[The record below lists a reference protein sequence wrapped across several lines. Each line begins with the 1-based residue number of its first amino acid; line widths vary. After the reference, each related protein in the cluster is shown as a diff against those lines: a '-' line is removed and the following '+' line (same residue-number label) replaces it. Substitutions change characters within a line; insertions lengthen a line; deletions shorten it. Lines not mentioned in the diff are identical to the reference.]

1 MTSHVADES
10 TTKITLAGRLFEPMD
25 ASDVRVY
32 QCGPTVYAAPHL
44 GNLRS
49 AVLFDVLHRLLRR
62 VYGADAVRF
71 VRNYTDIDDKLM
83 LKASQRGVGI
93 DVVADEAIG
102 FYERDTRALAVID
115 PIRPRA
121 TDHIGDM
128 QMHIAKLID
137 AGAAYE
143 VDGHVLFDRTRHP
156 EFHINPNLDPAAMRE
171 GEGNSYKRNPAD
183 FVLWKPSLPD
193 QPGWRSIWG
202 RGRPGW
208 HIECSSMIG
217 SILGEEIDIHC
228 GGIDLRFPHH
238 ENECAQTTT
247 LTGKPLA
254 RHWLHNGLLE
264 LDDGKMA
271 KSRGNVMLLEDALRH
286 ATPMGVRYFLLRG
299 RYSEPLTLDREMRLI
314 AESDAAFRRLERAH
328 RMVMDV
334 DPSGGL
340 EDIADDLG
348 TPEAIARA
356 HIIAKSIFDGSADT
370 ARMAEYRGLLQV
382 LGLDDLI
389 VQVMDDD
396 AETLIA
402 KRAEARDRRDF
413 AEADRIRAILVERGI
428 EIQDRRS

>member
-1 MTSHVADES
+1 MTE
-10 TTKITLAGRLFEPMD
+10 ITLAGRSFEPMD

-62 VYGADAVRF
+62 TYGAASVRF

-83 LKASQRGVGI
+83 SKAAERGVGI
-93 DVVADEAIG
+93 DVVAEEAIG
-102 FYERDTRALAVID
+102 FYERDTRMLAVID

-121 TDHIGDM
+121 THHIVDIIHM
-128 QMHIAKLID
+128 VADLVVQ
-137 AGAAYE
+137 GAAYLK
-143 VDGHVLFDRTRHP
+143 DGHVLFDRVRHP
-156 EFHINPNLDPAAMRE
+156 EFHINPGLDPASMRE
-171 GEGNSYKRNPAD
+171 GEGNGYKRNPAD
-183 FVLWKPSLPD
+183 FVLWKPSRDD
-193 QPGWRSIWG
+193 QPGWYSPWG

-208 HIECSSMIG
+208 HIECSAMIG
-217 SILGEEIDIHC
+217 RILGEEIDIHC

-271 KSRGNVMLLEDALRH
+271 KSRGNVVLLEDALRH
-286 ATPMGVRYFLLRG
+286 ATPLGVRYFLLRG
-299 RYSEPLTLDREMRLI
+299 RYSEPLTLDREMRLV

-328 RMVMDV
+328 RMVQDV
-334 DPSGGL
+334 APAGGL
-340 EDIADDLG
+340 DQIADDLR
-348 TPEAIARA
+348 TPEALARA
-356 HIIAKSIFDGSADT
+356 HVLAGSIFDGSATD
-370 ARMAEYRGLLQV
+370 AAKAEFRGLLDV
-382 LGLDDLI
+382 LGLDGLI
-389 VQVMDDD
+389 QQNIDAD

-402 KRAEARDRRDF
+402 QRADARARRDF
-413 AEADRIRAILVERGI
+413 AEADRLRAILVARGI
-428 EIQDRRS
+428 EVQDRRS